1 MDWNREII
9 RGPIPAWAIALFAI
23 LSGCF
28 FCLLVSGTSHLPHDA
43 AHIIPCFILGA
54 SVYIYLWLLARLA
67 KNPTPWLRRNFG
79 LILGI
84 GGLLNA
90 VVIIWAM
97 FSKTPH

>member
-1 MDWNREII
+1 M
-9 RGPIPAWAIALFAI
+9 PAWAIVLFAI

-28 FCLLVSGTSHLPHDA
+28 FCLLAFGTSPNISRSV
-43 AHIIPCFILGA
+43 AHVILCFILGA
-54 SVYIYLWLLARLA
+54 SGYIYLWLLARLA

-90 VVIIWAM
+90 IVIIWSM
-97 FSKTPH
+97 LSKK